1 MKQSNIFIYLLL
13 ITAAIIFIA
22 MVSTRGEI
30 CTKKE
35 YIKQES
41 CPDQQ
46 KNDDDIF
53 INPINKFIVMV

>member
-1 MKQSNIFIYLLL
+1 
-13 ITAAIIFIA
+13 